1 MFQSLKDRWKV
12 NNKQLFLILCT
23 FVITG
28 TLTAWLA
35 QFVRELL
42 SIDNY
47 ELLWWIIEIV
57 TIVFGYQVIIF
68 IVGFSLGMF
77 PFFWRY
83 EKKILRRLGFIK
95 KETKPFSNK
104 KPMQLAI
111 FASGAGSNAQ
121 QIITHFKNDP
131 EVKIALIACNN
142 AKAGVLNIAAT
153 ENIPVLLLEKA
164 KFLETGYVAELQSYG
179 IDLIILAGFL
189 WKVPAILI
197 HSFPEKIINI
207 HPALLPYYGGKG
219 MYGNAVHSSVI
230 AAKEKESGITIH
242 YVDEKYDHG
251 KIIFQS
257 KCVVEENETPESLAR
272 KIHELEHTYYPKI
285 ISDLINN
292 R

>member
-1 MFQSLKDRWKV
+1 MLKSLEDRWKV
-12 NNKQLFLILCT
+12 NNKQLFLILCAL
-23 FVITG
+23 VITG
-28 TLTAWLA
+28 ILTAWLGSA
-35 QFVRELL
+35 VIGWL
-42 SIDNY
+42 SMDSY
-47 ELLWWIIEIV
+47 ELLWWLTEIII
-57 TIVFGYQVIIF
+57 IIFGYLVIIL

-77 PFFWRY
+77 PFFWKH
-83 EKKILRRLGFIK
+83 EKNILRRLGLIK
-95 KETKPFSNK
+95 KETKAFSNK

-111 FASGAGSNAQ
+111 LASGAGSNAQ
-121 QIITHFKNDP
+121 QIITHFKNNP
-131 EVKIALIACNN
+131 QVRIALIACNN
-142 AKAGVLNIAAT
+142 PKAGVVNIAAR
-153 ENIPVLLLEKA
+153 EDIPVLLLEKE
-164 KFLETGYVAELQSYG
+164 KFVETGYVAELQSYG

-207 HPALLPYYGGKG
+207 HPALLPDYGGKG

-257 KCVVEENETPESLAR
+257 KCTVEENETPESLAH
-272 KIHELEHTYYPKI
+272 KIHQLEHTHYPKI

-292 R
+292 K